1 MQNKNLMLNNEI
13 NKIEKRNFI
22 TYLVT
27 NLLCLIFAIINLI
40 FISLM
45 KINSNEIKNY
55 NKYSYL
61 LLFQFILSLILITQS
76 FTYFK
81 KSDEVNEKNKKI
93 LIIFRT
99 NILLIISLS
108 LYFIFSVFIFFSFVK
123 SSIKAS
129 ESEIK
134 TIIER
139 TKTIKLITLIVLA
152 IYLTFILN
160 NLILFSIKNK
170 NLFKK
175 IVNK

>member
-40 FISLM
+40 FISIM

-81 KSDEVNEKNKKI
+81 KSDEKNKKI
-93 LIIFRT
+93 LIIFRI
-99 NILLIISLS
+99 NILLIITLS

-123 SSIKAS
+123 SFIKAS

-134 TIIER
+134 TIMER
-139 TKTIKLITLIVLA
+139 TKTIKLITLIILS

-170 NLFKK
+170 NLFIKK

>member
-13 NKIEKRNFI
+13 NRIEKRNFI

-40 FISLM
+40 FISLI

-81 KSDEVNEKNKKI
+81 KPDEIDEKNKK
-93 LIIFRT
+93 
-99 NILLIISLS
+99 
-108 LYFIFSVFIFFSFVK
+108 Y
-123 SSIKAS
+123 
-129 ESEIK
+129 
-134 TIIER
+134 
-139 TKTIKLITLIVLA
+139 
-152 IYLTFILN
+152 
-160 NLILFSIKNK
+160 
-170 NLFKK
+170 
-175 IVNK
+175 

>member
-13 NKIEKRNFI
+13 NRIEKRNFI

-27 NLLCLIFAIINLI
+27 NLLCLTFAIINLI

-81 KSDEVNEKNKKI
+81 KSDEADEKNKKI
-93 LIIFRT
+93 LIVFRT
-99 NILLIISLS
+99 NILLIITLS

-123 SSIKAS
+123 SFIKAS

-134 TIIER
+134 TIMER
-139 TKTIKLITLIVLA
+139 TKTVKLITLIILF

-175 IVNK
+175 

>member
-27 NLLCLIFAIINLI
+27 NLLCFIFAIINLI
-40 FISLM
+40 FISIM

-81 KSDEVNEKNKKI
+81 KSDEIDEKNKKI
-93 LIIFRT
+93 LIIFRI
-99 NILLIISLS
+99 NILLIITLS

-123 SSIKAS
+123 SFIKAS

-139 TKTIKLITLIVLA
+139 TKTVKLITLIILS

-175 IVNK
+175 

>member
-81 KSDEVNEKNKKI
+81 KSDEADEKNKKI
-93 LIIFRT
+93 LIVFRT
-99 NILLIISLS
+99 NILLIIHFILFLAC
-108 LYFIFSVFIFFSFVK
+108 LYF
-123 SSIKAS
+123 
-129 ESEIK
+129 
-134 TIIER
+134 
-139 TKTIKLITLIVLA
+139 LVL
-152 IYLTFILN
+152 
-160 NLILFSIKNK
+160 
-170 NLFKK
+170 
-175 IVNK
+175 